1 MAKYVAYI
9 RGVKSQVNNRYFM
22 YAKVYVCTDSTTETH
37 DYQNRSRGNDICTE
51 GPAVCVELLNFIR
64 PNLFEVA
71 KGGYVG
77 STFICLQC
85 EKAKLLLFTRT
96 IYFAS

>member
-1 MAKYVAYI
+1 MQKYMYVQI
-9 RGVKSQVNNRYFM
+9 RQPKHMITKIEAEEMTFV
-22 YAKVYVCTDSTTETH
+22 
-37 DYQNRSRGNDICTE
+37 RG